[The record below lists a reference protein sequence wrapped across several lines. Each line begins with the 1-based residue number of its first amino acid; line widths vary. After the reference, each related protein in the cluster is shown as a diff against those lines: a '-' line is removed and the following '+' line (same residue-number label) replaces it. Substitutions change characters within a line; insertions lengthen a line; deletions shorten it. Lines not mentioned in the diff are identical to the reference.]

1 VFVYFS
7 LGDIYHDLRSL
18 TLGAVNRLATHS
30 ALNEWLRAV
39 KPFKKF
45 IPSTVMDRYRD
56 NASQLWPWIGFL
68 VTEKEEEFSFARVTS
83 VARGRWK
90 AVRRHL
96 PQQIFIYNRMCHSS
110 LETRILTTLAG
121 HGRRQS
127 SPQIQERGALAR
139 IVSAAANLGEEHS
152 AVAARKKILRGDPPQ
167 RYPRVHHPATSE
179 KTQQMP
185 RKCELHPAQLLEM
198 SF

>member
-1 VFVYFS
+1 MFESQLNMILNLCLSCHSSMIHKQHFLDMVLVQKMFFMFGLAYAFLKIALQKIDSVGKRQGKVFVYFFH
-7 LGDIYHDLRSL
+7 GDIYHDLRSL

-68 VTEKEEEFSFARVTS
+68 VKEKEEEFSFARVTS

-96 PQQIFIYNRMCHSS
+96 PLQTFIYNRMCYSS

-127 SPQIQERGALAR
+127 SPQIQE
-139 IVSAAANLGEEHS
+139 
-152 AVAARKKILRGDPPQ
+152 
-167 RYPRVHHPATSE
+167 
-179 KTQQMP
+179 
-185 RKCELHPAQLLEM
+185 
-198 SF
+198 